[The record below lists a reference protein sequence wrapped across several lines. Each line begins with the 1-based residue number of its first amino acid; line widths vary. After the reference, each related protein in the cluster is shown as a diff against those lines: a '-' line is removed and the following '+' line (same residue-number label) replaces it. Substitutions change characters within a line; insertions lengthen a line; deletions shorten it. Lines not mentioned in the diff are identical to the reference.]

1 MNYKLFKGVA
11 RTLAQGNSWHAM
23 VQPHITPGRV
33 VLSNIPAH
41 FNAGGATVAFTKQS
55 VEGGQRYNHFRIKAM
70 NVNTPATYN
79 EWRMSHMADIK
90 VKVEGE
96 KQDVLEVLEHMEGDA
111 SGDGTWAADS
121 RSA

>member
-11 RTLAQGNSWHAM
+11 RSLAQGNAWKTM
-23 VQPHITPGRV
+23 VHPQITPGPV
-33 VLSNIPAH
+33 ILSKIPAH

-55 VEGGQRYNHFRIKAM
+55 VEGEQRYNHFCIEAH
-70 NVNTPATYN
+70 NVNTPAAYK
-79 EWRMSHMADIK
+79 EWWMSHMADIK